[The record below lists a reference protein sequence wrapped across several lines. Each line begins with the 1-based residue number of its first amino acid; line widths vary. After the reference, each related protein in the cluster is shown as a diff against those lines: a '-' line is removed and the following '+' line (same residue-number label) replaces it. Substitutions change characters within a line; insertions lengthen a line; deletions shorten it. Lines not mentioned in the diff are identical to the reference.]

1 MESLYRPVQ
10 LENLTI
16 PGNLFLAPVA
26 GYSDKSFR
34 SICVD
39 FGADFTYTEMVSAEA
54 LVRNSEKT
62 EILIGRAK
70 NEKLYAVQIFGSK
83 PAAMAKAA
91 AIIAEEYAPDC
102 IDINSGCPMAKITK
116 TGAGAALLK
125 NVNNLYE
132 VIKAVSQAMEK
143 YKIPVTVKIRSGDTA
158 LNWKDS
164 AKAAIDGGA
173 KIISLHARTRTQMY
187 FGKAD
192 WSIIKELVEFAGTY
206 KIPVIG
212 SGDLFSPEDA
222 YNMLKDTG
230 CAGVMF
236 ARGAMG
242 NPFIFSKTKELLTQ
256 GHYTEVTIEKKIQ
269 TGFKELLLLCEE
281 KGEDRGCREMRKRFS
296 PYTKGLP
303 NGAVL
308 RERLVKASSIE
319 EYKHILEDN
328 NFKIN
333 LI

>member
-328 NFKIN
+328 NFKTD

>member
-143 YKIPVTVKIRSGDTA
+143 YKIPVTVKIRSGDTV

-328 NFKIN
+328 NFKTD